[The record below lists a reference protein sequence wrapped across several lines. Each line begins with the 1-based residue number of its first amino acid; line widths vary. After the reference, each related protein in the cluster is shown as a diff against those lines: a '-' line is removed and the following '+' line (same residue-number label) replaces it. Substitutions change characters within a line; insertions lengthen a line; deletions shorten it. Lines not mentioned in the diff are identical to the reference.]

1 MTTPRKPRKQ
11 RNQSTPKPEHNPL
24 SEAIQATRKA
34 YGSSSVPRGTI
45 QPKDGGSKQGGDD
58 SRKDDTGKAR
68 VGAVICSPL
77 PPLRTRGNV
86 ANATLWVESL
96 TDQQVEAWA
105 TSFVATGK
113 RQQWLLDSQPA
124 LGREN
129 NATRADLVR
138 CLERHPVAVATIAR
152 LKSELVL
159 SDLERRRKLK
169 DIALSS
175 EHELRGYSDHIKA
188 IELDAKLDPES
199 NLGKAKDSAQ
209 AVFQAPVNLFFCS
222 STQATKQS
230 AGPEQPTIDV

>member
-1 MTTPRKPRKQ
+1 MTTTKKPCKQ
-11 RNQSTPKPEHNPL
+11 RKKPTQQPEHNPL
-24 SEAIQATRKA
+24 SDAIQATRKA
-34 YGSSSVPRGTI
+34 YGASSVPRGTI
-45 QPKDGGSKQGGDD
+45 QAKDKGSKRDE
-58 SRKDDTGKAR
+58 GKGAAKGM
-68 VGAVICSPL
+68 GAVTLSPL

-105 TSFVATGK
+105 TSFVATGR
-113 RQQWLLDSQPA
+113 RQQWLLDTQPA

-138 CLERHPVAVATIAR
+138 CLERHPVAVETIAR

-199 NLGKAKDSAQ
+199 NLGRKPDSASN
-209 AVFQAPVNLFFCS
+209 VFTAPVNLFFCA
-222 STQATKQS
+222 STQAVRDATS
-230 AGPEQPTIDV
+230 PEPKAIDV